1 MVRVKIGV
9 RVGGRGWGVEKVRSV
24 PAEPVD
30 LKVHLLHE
38 HLVVQRHV
46 AVDDA
51 LGSAREGVGA
61 RAKGKGEDRVRV
73 RTG

>member
-1 MVRVKIGV
+1 M
-9 RVGGRGWGVEKVRSV
+9 RSV

-30 LKVHLLHE
+30 LEVHLLHE

-51 LGSAREGVGA
+51 LVSKDSKLVMYSVTSR
-61 RAKGKGEDRVRV
+61 
-73 RTG
+73 